1 MKRSIIAVML
11 LSWLVSPLVFADP
24 PHEGDHH
31 GWRREDHGDRGDRR
45 DWRGGEDR
53 RGDGRDRRDWRG
65 EDHRGDWRDRRDWHG
80 DDRGDWRG
88 RRGRDFDDGAYRR
101 PPGYYYRSWRRGER
115 LPIAFRAPAYV
126 IPDAAYYHLAPPP
139 PGYYWVRV
147 DNNAVLAAIATG
159 VVFDVVTHAFH

>member
-1 MKRSIIAVML
+1 MKRSIMAVIL

-31 GWRREDHGDRGDRR
+31 GWHREDHGGDRGDHR
-45 DWRGGEDR
+45 DWRGG
-53 RGDGRDRRDWRG
+53 DRRDWRG
-65 EDHRGDWRDRRDWHG
+65 EDHRGDWRERRDWHG
-80 DDRGDWRG
+80 GDRRDWPD
-88 RRGRDFDDGAYRR
+88 RRGRDFDNGSYRR
-101 PPGYYYRSWRRGER
+101 PPGYYYRSWQRGER
-115 LPIAFRAPAYV
+115 LPIAFRAPTYV